1 VHQEISDQATILQ
14 EMADDFYCRYYVGHK
29 GRFGHEYMEF
39 EITSDGRLR
48 YANNSNYKNDT
59 MIRKEGTVQSLT
71 PSSLIKSFHM
81 WCFFSFPRFI
91 NSQA

>member
-1 VHQEISDQATILQ
+1 MVQPSLRLHQRNLCASEEIVGDMS
-14 EMADDFYCRYYVGHK
+14 DDFYCRYYVGHK

-59 MIRKEGTVQSLT
+59 MIRKEGTVSACITFYTIQSI
-71 PSSLIKSFHM
+71 IK
-81 WCFFSFPRFI
+81 
-91 NSQA
+91 